1 MIDGAKQ
8 EVKEGNF
15 VIYSAHK
22 SGQLD
27 LGFVV
32 GMTAKKVKVRK
43 QHTYSW
49 EKDECIHKTPERI
62 VQVDDK
68 VAKSMGEDF
77 FKEMKGVK

>member
-1 MIDGAKQ
+1 MIDGANQ

-32 GMTAKKVKVRK
+32 GMTAKKVKIRK
-43 QHTYSW
+43 QYVYSW
-49 EKDECIHKTPERI
+49 EKDGCINKTPERI

-68 VAKSMGEDF
+68 VAKSMGEKF
-77 FKEMKGVK
+77 FKEMRGIE